1 MKFTPA
7 SSAVDTM
14 RTQSSTSGLP
24 IGPNIMAPR
33 QYSLT
38 VKPVRPSGRYLTKI
52 SYRLGTG
59 GGESLQHLMCHSE
72 RRLRVGSRVADV
84 RVEVQIKEHLIDP
97 LVPQPCQVV
106 ADLLR

>member
-38 VKPVRPSGRYLTKI
+38 VKPVRPSGRYLTEI
-52 SYRLGTG
+52 SYRLRTG
-59 GGESLQHLMCHSE
+59 GGESLQHLMCHGE
-72 RRLRVGSRVADV
+72 RGLRVGSRVADV
-84 RVEVQIKEHLIDP
+84 WVEVQIEEHLVNALLLQAD
-97 LVPQPCQVV
+97 QVL
-106 ADLLR
+106 AHLIR